1 MVVCLKIPFHPNQST
16 FGRDE
21 FFSFFFF
28 LIFVRSSSPKPQPK
42 VGIGTLKVS
51 RYRYSVLAPKS
62 NSVPVLGTPFKMYRL
77 TFAVPVLFEK
87 NMQYQS
93 STIGGKKK

>member
-1 MVVCLKIPFHPNQST
+1 MHALYAWRI
-16 FGRDE
+16 
-21 FFSFFFF
+21 
-28 LIFVRSSSPKPQPK
+28 PK

-51 RYRYSVLAPKS
+51 RYRYSVLAPKN

-87 NMQYQS
+87 NVQYQS